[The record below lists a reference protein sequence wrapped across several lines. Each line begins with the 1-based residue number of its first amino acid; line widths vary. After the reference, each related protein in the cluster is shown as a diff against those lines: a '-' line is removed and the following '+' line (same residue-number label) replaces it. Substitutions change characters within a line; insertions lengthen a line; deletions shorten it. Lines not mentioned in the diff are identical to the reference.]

1 MPNLPSTPP
10 PPQENKTETTAAAAA
25 ATAAAATTTTTT
37 TTVSETPV
45 APSSNATGALS
56 DNPSLVPRKCHL
68 RKWAD
73 YEGYGF
79 NLHADKAN
87 NLHFIGEVD
96 EGSPAKLGGLRPG
109 DRLVEVNGVNI
120 DKVSWSLNSQNRFQP
135 WFSIRLRKR
144 AYVFMM

>member
-10 PPQENKTETTAAAAA
+10 PTQDNRAQPVA
-25 ATAAAATTTTTT
+25 ATPA
-37 TTVSETPV
+37 
-45 APSSNATGALS
+45 SNAVTDATAKSVPDPLS
-56 DNPSLVPRKCHL
+56 NDPNLVPRKCHL

-120 DKVSWSLNSQNRFQP
+120 DNVSFGFAGVPNHSR
-135 WFSIRLRKR
+135 
-144 AYVFMM
+144 